1 MEQTA
6 TRIWEE
12 PVRGWY
18 MQAADFLTKSGLD
31 SLQSYFDGGRLPP
44 PIHYLIGL
52 LFTSAGPGTA
62 TFTLPVTDWLL
73 SPQGVVSGSTLALL
87 VDGPLGCAVQTAMAA
102 ATPYTTAE
110 MSLWFVR
117 PVLPGSGTLTGTGT
131 LIHSGRKLA
140 LANANVTDAQ
150 GRLMAVSSTR
160 CAVLP
165 TMQIPPVLP
174 ETTRQVEPQW
184 PSPHPYLRPVGGE
197 VLPEDIWSSTSGLDV
212 LRGHIAGE
220 LPAPP
225 ISRLCGIHPT
235 AAEEGRTE
243 WAMPASEWLC
253 SPIEGQLY
261 GGAIAYLAGT
271 ALDGAYQSIARAG
284 TAIAPVDLKV
294 YFLRPVRPDGHDMIA
309 VGTITSRGRSMA
321 VATSEAFDRNGK
333 RIAVAIGS
341 ALLLPGR
348 SATLRDS
355 GELPA

>member
-18 MQAADFLTKSGLD
+18 VQAGDFLTKSGLD

-44 PIHYLIGL
+44 PIHYLVGL
-52 LFTSAGPGTA
+52 AFTGAAAGSA

-87 VDGPLGCAVQTAMAA
+87 VDGPLGCAVQTALPA

-110 MSLWFVR
+110 MSMSFVR
-117 PVLPGSGTLTGTGT
+117 PVLPGSGTLTGSGT
-131 LIHSGRKLA
+131 LIHAGRKVA
-140 LANANVTDAQ
+140 LANANVTDERE
-150 GRLMAVSSTR
+150 RLIAVSSTR

-165 TMQIPPVLP
+165 KMDVPPIVP
-174 ETTRQVEPQW
+174 TTVKQMEPKW
-184 PSPHPYLRPVGGE
+184 PSPHPYLRPASGE
-197 VLPEDIWSSTSGLDV
+197 VLPEDIWSSTSGLNV

-225 ISRLCGIHPT
+225 ISQLCGIHPT
-235 AAEEGRTE
+235 AAEEGRTT
-243 WAMPASEWLC
+243 WAMPASAWLC
-253 SPIEGQLY
+253 SPIEGRLY

-271 ALDGAYQSIARAG
+271 ALDGAYESIARAG

-294 YFLRPVRPDGHDMIA
+294 YFLRPVTPDGRDMTA

-321 VATSEAFDRNGK
+321 VATSEAFDSNGK
-333 RIAVAIGS
+333 RIALAMGS

-348 SATLRDS
+348 SATLRDT